1 MSERTETDRDWSLRA
16 NAALDGELDAAHAF
30 KFEQDLESD
39 PALRAAFGQLKSA
52 RDALRALAP
61 EDRAP
66 DALRARVLA
75 LADEVVREPRR
86 AARGRWQGY
95 ALAASLAIVAFV
107 GGYAGALHLRSSSSD
122 PELQALVAGFARG
135 QVSGQPFDVASS
147 DRHTVKPWLSARVTL
162 GAAVVDLAEQGYP
175 LAGGQIDIVGR
186 APVPTLVYRR
196 REHFISVSEL
206 PLGDGSAQAAPAQ
219 AAQAQAAQAQAA
231 LDGYHIERWS
241 DAERAYVAVSDVDA
255 ADLAAFAEAF
265 RRAQRAAGGSATPGK
280 P

>member
-1 MSERTETDRDWSLRA
+1 MP
-16 NAALDGELDAAHAF
+16 AHAF
-30 KFEQDLESD
+30 EFERDLASD
-39 PALRAAFGQLKSA
+39 PALRAAFGQLKPRATRSA
-52 RDALRALAP
+52 RWRR

-147 DRHTVKPWLSARVTL
+147 DRHTVKPWLAARVTL

-175 LAGGQIDIVGR
+175 LAGGRIDIVGR

-206 PLGDGSAQAAPAQ
+206 PLGDGSAQ
-219 AAQAQAAQAQAA
+219 
-231 LDGYHIERWS
+231 
-241 DAERAYVAVSDVDA
+241 
-255 ADLAAFAEAF
+255 
-265 RRAQRAAGGSATPGK
+265 RRRRGGAGAGGAGAGGARRVPH
-280 P
+280 